1 MAGPG
6 GRDAARPARP
16 AYVGW
21 LVPRALGPLA
31 AVPVAALA
39 ATVCAFA
46 VLATTTDDA
55 APDLVTRRRRLS
67 TPSAAPAPRVALIPA
82 QEPRA
87 RVAPPGPSVP
97 ARDRAPDRAAILA
110 AATSADE
117 GARAKAIAALRALAP
132 DPVALDTL
140 ARLVEDPAPFVSAEA
155 AMTLA
160 SLPDGRRFVVGRL
173 RGGDHPTLVHV
184 ACIEAL
190 RDHGAPD
197 DVPVLE
203 RLAAGEG
210 PVGEI
215 AAAAVR
221 AICDRAGIESP
232 LPEPAPLGEA
242 RPARD

>member
-1 MAGPG
+1 MA
-6 GRDAARPARP
+6 RRARPTSA
-16 AYVGW
+16 GW

-31 AVPVAALA
+31 AVPVAAIA
-39 ATVCAFA
+39 ATVCAVA
-46 VLATTTDDA
+46 VLAPTAEEA
-55 APDLVTRRRRLS
+55 APDLVTRRPL
-67 TPSAAPAPRVALIPA
+67 PSRAPGPELAAPRVALAPA
-82 QEPRA
+82 PAPAPARRA
-87 RVAPPGPSVP
+87 RVAPPP
-97 ARDRAPDRAAILA
+97 RATERAVPDRAAILA
-110 AATSADE
+110 AATSSDDD
-117 GARAKAIAALRALAP
+117 ARAKAIKALRALAP

-173 RGGDHPTLVHV
+173 RGSDLPSLVHV

-197 DVPVLE
+197 DVPTLE
-203 RLAAGEG
+203 RFAAAEG
-210 PVGEI
+210 PVGEA

-221 AICDRAGIESP
+221 AICDRAGIDSP
-232 LPEPAPLGEA
+232 LPEPGPLGEE

>member
-1 MAGPG
+1 VA
-6 GRDAARPARP
+6 RRARPTSA
-16 AYVGW
+16 GW

-31 AVPVAALA
+31 AVPVAAIA
-39 ATVCAFA
+39 ATVCAVA
-46 VLATTTDDA
+46 VLAPTAEEA
-55 APDLVTRRRRLS
+55 APDLVTRRPL
-67 TPSAAPAPRVALIPA
+67 PSRAPGPELAAPRVALAPA
-82 QEPRA
+82 PARRARLAPPPRA
-87 RVAPPGPSVP
+87 TERA
-97 ARDRAPDRAAILA
+97 APDRAAILA
-110 AATSADE
+110 AATSSDDD
-117 GARAKAIAALRALAP
+117 ARAKAIAALRALAP

-173 RGGDHPTLVHV
+173 RGGDLPGLVHV

-197 DVPVLE
+197 DVPTLE
-203 RLAAGEG
+203 RFAAAEG
-210 PVGEI
+210 PVGEA

-221 AICDRAGIESP
+221 AICDRAGIDSP
-232 LPEPAPLGEA
+232 LPEPAPLGEE